1 MSNKKESLI
10 HIENCQIKSI
20 EKAKLLCQALDTIE
34 KECGIKEVRI
44 SFANNF
50 LCPDIDLSILKK
62 SKDPMEKLVGNLLI
76 KIYKNGK

>member
-1 MSNKKESLI
+1 MPSKKESLI

-20 EKAKLLCQALDTIE
+20 EKAKLLCQALDIIE

-50 LCPDIDLSILKK
+50 LCPDIDLSIL
-62 SKDPMEKLVGNLLI
+62 SNSSDPMEKLIGELLI
-76 KIYKNGK
+76 KIYR